1 VTRGTSSRAAR
12 PGVALDSR
20 AIDGWTNRTAG
31 SRGAGHP
38 MEQEAHK
45 EATEEQK
52 GLSSEDGDEE
62 GTQLGGD
69 QQQ

>member
-1 VTRGTSSRAAR
+1 
-12 PGVALDSR
+12 
-20 AIDGWTNRTAG
+20 
-31 SRGAGHP
+31 